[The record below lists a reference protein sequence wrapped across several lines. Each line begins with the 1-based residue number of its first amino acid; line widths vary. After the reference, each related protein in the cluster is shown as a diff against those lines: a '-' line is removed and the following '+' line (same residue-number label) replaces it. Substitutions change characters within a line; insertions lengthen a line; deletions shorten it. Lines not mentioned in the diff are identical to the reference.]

1 MHNANHPGVQMTFE
15 FYSAERER
23 CAEELFSVTM
33 KMGEL
38 EEALVLETGECVESR
53 RLEMALASTRAESE
67 RLEKRLIQIEGSI
80 RSP

>member
-1 MHNANHPGVQMTFE
+1 MTFE

-38 EEALVLETGECVESR
+38 EEALVLETES
-53 RLEMALASTRAESE
+53 ASRAVG
-67 RLEKRLIQIEGSI
+67 LKWL
-80 RSP
+80 